1 MLCYGCS
8 PLCCV
13 ALHCIVFSA
22 LIVLSVVLRRCQVQN
37 FLYSVDVE
45 VVQVDKLNQPHSL
58 ADNLH
63 TKSVTFSK

>member
-1 MLCYGCS
+1 MVVVRCVVLR
-8 PLCCV
+8 CV
-13 ALHCIVFSA
+13 ALYCVFCI
-22 LIVLSVVLRRCQVQN
+22 LLSVVLRRCQVQN